1 MEIPLE
7 GIVLR
12 DYRIT
17 AIEDEIRWT
26 NVDTG
31 WFCADI
37 P

>member
-17 AIEDEIRWT
+17 DIEDEIRWT
-26 NVDTG
+26 NVDT
-31 WFCADI
+31 A
-37 P
+37 